1 MGYTA
6 LYRKWRSKDFDD
18 IVGQDAITRS
28 FKNQVSSGRVGH
40 AYLFCGTRGTGKT
53 SLAKILARAVNCTN
67 PVNGNPCNTCANCRA
82 ILSNTSIN
90 VYEMDAA
97 SNRNIDDVRLI
108 REQIEYPP
116 VDMKYKVYII
126 DEVHMFTE
134 QASNAFL
141 KTLEEPP
148 EYVIF
153 ILATTEPNAL
163 PITILSRCQRYDFK
177 RITVKTIKERLAMIC
192 REENIRISDDA
203 LEYIARMGDG
213 SMRDAVSLLDQCA
226 SYDFEEEI
234 SYEDALKVLAA
245 VDTSV
250 FSDLIRALRAKH
262 IKGVMENIASVLEQ
276 GKELS
281 QYVSDLLSYFRNIMI
296 AKSVENLQGLV
307 DLSEENKKLLLED
320 AAEMPMEELLRGIRM
335 LSDLLQQF
343 RYANQKRVLLES
355 CLIKLA
361 YPETEGTADALQQR
375 IGELERQIA
384 RGVKIVGEIEGKET
398 DQGQLEELR
407 PTIEK
412 LPKAQFEDY
421 QELKKNWGMVLSYFD
436 QPLKGAL
443 TKSRIYPGKDR
454 NSMLVIPVDD
464 TVRNLLLDK
473 KEIEEILQE
482 RLHKKYHFHIGHAE
496 ERERRTQ
503 YVSDEELA
511 KVDMPIEITD
521 N

>member
-1 MGYTA
+1 
-6 LYRKWRSKDFDD
+6 
-18 IVGQDAITRS
+18 
-28 FKNQVSSGRVGH
+28 
-40 AYLFCGTRGTGKT
+40 
-53 SLAKILARAVNCTN
+53 
-67 PVNGNPCNTCANCRA
+67 
-82 ILSNTSIN
+82 
-90 VYEMDAA
+90 
-97 SNRNIDDVRLI
+97 
-108 REQIEYPP
+108 
-116 VDMKYKVYII
+116 
-126 DEVHMFTE
+126 
-134 QASNAFL
+134 
-141 KTLEEPP
+141 
-148 EYVIF
+148 
-153 ILATTEPNAL
+153 
-163 PITILSRCQRYDFK
+163 
-177 RITVKTIKERLAMIC
+177 
-192 REENIRISDDA
+192 
-203 LEYIARMGDG
+203 
-213 SMRDAVSLLDQCA
+213 
-226 SYDFEEEI
+226 
-234 SYEDALKVLAA
+234 
-245 VDTSV
+245 
-250 FSDLIRALRAKH
+250 
-262 IKGVMENIASVLEQ
+262 
-276 GKELS
+276 
-281 QYVSDLLSYFRNIMI
+281 
-296 AKSVENLQGLV
+296 
-307 DLSEENKKLLLED
+307 
-320 AAEMPMEELLRGIRM
+320 M

-384 RGVKIVGEIEGKET
+384 KGVKIVGEIEGKET
-398 DQGQLEELR
+398 DQGPLEELR

-421 QELKKNWGMVLSYFD
+421 QELRKNWGMVLSYFD

-454 NSMLVIPVDD
+454 NSMLIIPVDD

>member
-126 DEVHMFTE
+126 DDVHMFTE

-250 FSDLIRALRAKH
+250 FSD
-262 IKGVMENIASVLEQ
+262 
-276 GKELS
+276 
-281 QYVSDLLSYFRNIMI
+281 
-296 AKSVENLQGLV
+296 
-307 DLSEENKKLLLED
+307 
-320 AAEMPMEELLRGIRM
+320 
-335 LSDLLQQF
+335 
-343 RYANQKRVLLES
+343 
-355 CLIKLA
+355 
-361 YPETEGTADALQQR
+361 
-375 IGELERQIA
+375 
-384 RGVKIVGEIEGKET
+384 
-398 DQGQLEELR
+398 
-407 PTIEK
+407 
-412 LPKAQFEDY
+412 
-421 QELKKNWGMVLSYFD
+421 
-436 QPLKGAL
+436 
-443 TKSRIYPGKDR
+443 
-454 NSMLVIPVDD
+454 
-464 TVRNLLLDK
+464 
-473 KEIEEILQE
+473 
-482 RLHKKYHFHIGHAE
+482 
-496 ERERRTQ
+496 
-503 YVSDEELA
+503 
-511 KVDMPIEITD
+511 
-521 N
+521 